1 MLLPETDGSGTV
13 SYEALSPHELQYK
26 VLLKGKTRRLLPEG
40 VGVETGDEGD
50 QADNMLDLMAVAESA
65 AISAKSAA
73 VSLESAAISAGSFWR
88 DETADAPAD
97 TPNEKRD
104 RTSPSRFGRRRASTP
119 AAPVSSL
126 TRGRSATVGAIP
138 VAPPVAAPP
147 APDGSGSDAAA
158 AEGIRRDMPT
168 VDVADVSDGGGGG
181 VAPQQQERDVVVA
194 AAEAVLKAAADPTIM
209 LTPRDRGQARR
220 DCDEMERDREVAP
233 RLRQDRKRDRRAMAR
248 LDAIPCLGIAGAAL

>member
-73 VSLESAAISAGSFWR
+73 SSLDSTAISAGSFWR

-126 TRGRSATVGAIP
+126 TRGRSATVGAMP

-158 AEGIRRDMPT
+158 AEEIRRTMPT
-168 VDVADVSDGGGGG
+168 VDVADVSGGGGGG